1 MSTAMNSLANVT
13 RSRGDP
19 RIIRSGPGS
28 LGGADRLARALGWFS
43 IGLGV
48 AQMVAPRRLT
58 RALGMRGQENL
69 MRAMGAREV
78 ASGVLSLSVDRGL
91 GLRARLAGDAVDVA
105 VLLAALRR
113 GNPKR
118 ENVAV
123 ALAMV
128 AGIAMLDFVAAQ
140 ALEARHS
147 RERALPRGQAPLRR
161 HRGDRSGFPQ
171 GLARARGAAQDFQ
184 VPADMRTWPEVPAA
198 PPTPRPAASGAS
210 PGATPGVPPGIPPG
224 V

>member
-1 MSTAMNSLANVT
+1 MNRAMNALANVT
-13 RSRGDP
+13 RSSGDP
-19 RIIRSGPGS
+19 RILRSGRGS
-28 LGGADRLARALGWFS
+28 LGNADRLARALGWFS

-48 AQMVAPRRLT
+48 VQMVAPRSLT

-91 GLRARLAGDAVDVA
+91 GLRARLAGDAVDIA
-105 VLLAALRR
+105 VLLAAMRPGAGNRR
-113 GNPKR
+113 R
-118 ENVAV
+118 DNVAV

-128 AGIAMLDFVAAQ
+128 AGITVLDFVAAQ

-147 RERALPRGQAPLRR
+147 RERALPRSQAPLRR

-171 GLARARGAAQDFQ
+171 GLARARGAAQDFE
-184 VPADMRTWPEVPAA
+184 VPADMRSWPEA
-198 PPTPRPAASGAS
+198 PG
-210 PGATPGVPPGIPPG
+210 
-224 V
+224 

>member
-1 MSTAMNSLANVT
+1 MSTAVNSLANVT

-28 LGGADRLARALGWFS
+28 LGSADRLARALGWFS

-69 MRAMGAREV
+69 VRAMGAREV
-78 ASGVLSLSVDRGL
+78 ASGVLSLSVDHGL

-105 VLLAALRR
+105 LLLSALRR

-140 ALEARHS
+140 ALDARHS
-147 RERALPRGQAPLRR
+147 RERALPRNRAPLRR
-161 HRGDRSGFPQ
+161 HQGDRSGFPQ
-171 GLARARGAAQDFQ
+171 GLARARGAAKDFQ
-184 VPADMRTWPEVPAA
+184 VPADMRTWPETPAA
-198 PPTPRPAASGAS
+198 PPASRAPAAPLAA
-210 PGATPGVPPGIPPG
+210 PGA
-224 V
+224 